1 MQKEL
6 EQIIK
11 KYGLEGTRIQRGR
24 QRLYPQREGLN
35 ATPEQLADLRSVL
48 EGTSVKGFL
57 EIKSGDVVIAANTGG
72 AIEKAY
78 DRSLIPSAQTELFK
92 ANTPVESRAKSPI
105 EQDPIDSAMEN
116 LERMGV
122 LIEQLNPDSNVVD
135 AKDRFEFQASRDTN
149 GQYVFA
155 RQDYLELLKQHPSFE
170 GGDETTYEDLLG
182 EVADNQKRYDRQVSE
197 VALEKGY
204 TADEQALVIEK
215 GSPYVEKQFESGLVN
230 DASPNREAYLTE
242 LLSDYRDELRFQS
255 ESQEWETLKDRDF
268 QEPVVEADPRDTY
281 VWLSD
286 SFYNDSMAPESEYS
300 DLYKEAL
307 KNPEKAIENDNR
319 VVLAAFRLKQ
329 SPEKLEKA
337 LSASPYVQSQVDK
350 GVPLSEMR
358 EKYISP
364 IMAQYTGFYQER
376 IAKGSPEDNLLR
388 ALENVS
394 DPQTIAEAKH
404 QYPESAQTLDPAA
417 NLKNTIAQGS
427 ATVKEKVLSATET
440 LALAQKNMAT
450 FAKHVKHRGLKAWAK
465 EQMPI
470 LQNKAKELVQAQ
482 AVKIGEYAKEQA
494 PIVKDAAISGAKQV
508 GETIV
513 QFAKDQAPVAA
524 EKAKAVGDA
533 VVERIAEYTRLVD
546 PVQVEQ
552 LGAHVLGNDGGFEG
566 NTFDFKRGEKG
577 VEISLK
583 NGTTVFSE
591 GKLNPKVDGLYAYRL
606 NEMAKKVEAVK
617 ATPQVEEK
625 KRAIAR

>member
-1 MQKEL
+1 VFVMQKEL

-11 KYGLEGTRIQRGR
+11 KYGLEGTRIQRGNR
-24 QRLYPQREGLN
+24 RLYPQREGLN

-105 EQDPIDSAMEN
+105 EQDPVDSAMEN
-116 LERMGV
+116 V
-122 LIEQLNPDSNVVD
+122 
-135 AKDRFEFQASRDTN
+135 
-149 GQYVFA
+149 
-155 RQDYLELLKQHPSFE
+155 
-170 GGDETTYEDLLG
+170 
-182 EVADNQKRYDRQVSE
+182 
-197 VALEKGY
+197 
-204 TADEQALVIEK
+204 EQAQEV
-215 GSPYVEKQFESGLVN
+215 
-230 DASPNREAYLTE
+230 
-242 LLSDYRDELRFQS
+242 
-255 ESQEWETLKDRDF
+255 SQGNTVVAP
-268 QEPVVEADPRDTY
+268 PVVQTERKI
-281 VWLSD
+281 
-286 SFYNDSMAPESEYS
+286 
-300 DLYKEAL
+300 DLDY
-307 KNPEKAIENDNR
+307 
-319 VVLAAFRLKQ
+319 
-329 SPEKLEKA
+329 
-337 LSASPYVQSQVDK
+337 
-350 GVPLSEMR
+350 
-358 EKYISP
+358 
-364 IMAQYTGFYQER
+364 
-376 IAKGSPEDNLLR
+376 
-388 ALENVS
+388 
-394 DPQTIAEAKH
+394 PQD
-404 QYPESAQTLDPAA
+404 AQTLDPAA
-417 NLKNTIAQGS
+417 NLKNTIAQSS

-513 QFAKDQAPVAA
+513 QFAKDQAPVSA
-524 EKAKAVGDA
+524 EKAKAFGDA
-533 VVERIAEYTRLVD
+533 VVERIAEYTQLVD

-583 NGTTVFSE
+583 NGTPV
-591 GKLNPKVDGLYAYRL
+591 
-606 NEMAKKVEAVK
+606 
-617 ATPQVEEK
+617 
-625 KRAIAR
+625 